1 MRLVDARAVT
11 HRSTARLH
19 RRDSERD
26 YAHAILHAC
35 TAITGGRDD
44 LDEAVH
50 MRIVRQLV
58 LQRGGHRFHILIG
71 EAALHRTVG
80 DGAVMAAQLEHLRG
94 ELDRPNV
101 RLGVITPDAAHRG
114 PYDERHRVRPQRGAH
129 RDRHHRTDN
138 HPAAGSE
145 IALHEKTFASGR
157 RSSRLLRR
165 HPSARPRSAGAAHM
179 RDPLHRDREGVT
191 AHLR

>member
-1 MRLVDARAVT
+1 MIRVNPGDLDALEAEPELAFLRWPIHAPPYADFIVRLVDARAVT

-80 DGAVMAAQLEHLRG
+80 DGAVMAFPIFKIIL
-94 ELDRPNV
+94 
-101 RLGVITPDAAHRG
+101 
-114 PYDERHRVRPQRGAH
+114 
-129 RDRHHRTDN
+129 
-138 HPAAGSE
+138 
-145 IALHEKTFASGR
+145 
-157 RSSRLLRR
+157 
-165 HPSARPRSAGAAHM
+165 
-179 RDPLHRDREGVT
+179 
-191 AHLR
+191 